1 MLARAPKSFTWS
13 RLAFDPIPPVPGTTM
28 QVGDRNAQDEIP
40 SDQVDETV
48 RKTIDPMSDVFR
60 GDTQAIVQGT
70 W

>member
-1 MLARAPKSFTWS
+1 
-13 RLAFDPIPPVPGTTM
+13 M